1 MPKNDTARVDRVLWI
16 ILDSVGCG
24 ALPDAGAYGDAG
36 TSTLQH
42 VAEIVGGLSV
52 PHLAQLGLGN
62 MLELEGV
69 PPAAAPMGCFG
80 RMAELSPGKDSATGH
95 WELAGVVLDR
105 PFPTYPQ
112 GFPSEVIQ
120 AFERATGH
128 GTLGNKAASGTEVI
142 QELGDE
148 HLATRKPIVYT
159 SVDSVFQIA
168 THEAVFSLAELY
180 KMCETAR
187 ALLRGE
193 HNVARVIARPFTG
206 TSGHYERLNGA
217 RRDFSVEPT
226 GTTVLDILHAA
237 GIPVAAIGK
246 IQDLFAGRG
255 IDQPFHSGSNA
266 ETLRGI
272 QASLAGM
279 PRGLIMA
286 NLVDFDM
293 VYGHRN
299 NAAGYAAALESFDAS
314 LPELRAGMGEGDV
327 CFITSDHGC
336 DPTTPG
342 TDHTREYAL
351 LLAFGDPLRQG
362 VNLGDRA
369 SFADCGAT
377 ISELFRVEPPA
388 AGTGFAAEVLRYN

>member
-1 MPKNDTARVDRVLWI
+1 MPEDETARVDRVLWI

-42 VAEIVGGLSV
+42 VAQAVGGLAL
-52 PHLAQLGLGN
+52 PHLAELGLGN
-62 MLELEGV
+62 ILPLEGV
-69 PPAAAPMGCFG
+69 PPAAAPTGCFG
-80 RMAELSPGKDSATGH
+80 RMAERSPGKDSATGH

-112 GFPSEVIQ
+112 GFPPEVIR
-120 AFERATGH
+120 AFEQATGH
-128 GTLGNKAASGTEVI
+128 RTLGNKAASGTEII

-148 HLATRKPIVYT
+148 HLATGRPIVYT

-168 THEAVFSLAELY
+168 THETVFSLDELY
-180 KMCETAR
+180 NLCETAR

-206 TSGHYERLNGA
+206 TSDHFQRINAA
-217 RRDFSVEPT
+217 RRDFSVAPA
-226 GTTVLDILHAA
+226 GTTVLDILHDA
-237 GIPVAAIGK
+237 GIPVAVVGK

-255 IDQPFHSGSNA
+255 IDERLHSGDNA
-266 ETLRGI
+266 ETLAGI
-272 QASLAGM
+272 RSFLAGLES
-279 PRGLIMA
+279 GLIMA
-286 NLVDFDM
+286 NLIDFDM

-299 NAAGYAAALESFDAS
+299 DAPGYAAALQTFDTAI
-314 LPELRAGMGEGDV
+314 PELRAAMGERDV

-336 DPTTPG
+336 DPTTLG

-351 LLAFGDPLRQG
+351 LLTFGAPLRPG
-362 VNLGDRA
+362 IDLGARS

-377 ISELFRVEPPA
+377 IADIFGVELPE
-388 AGTGFAAEVLRYN
+388 AGTSFAAEVLRYN